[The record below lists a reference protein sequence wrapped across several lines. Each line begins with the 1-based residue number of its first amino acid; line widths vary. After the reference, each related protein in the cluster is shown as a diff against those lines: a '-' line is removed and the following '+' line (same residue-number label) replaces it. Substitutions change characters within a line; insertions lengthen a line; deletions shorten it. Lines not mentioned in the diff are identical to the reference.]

1 MKMIN
6 IDFPFHFDG
15 RGKTALTDTDEHIRD
30 MIEQFLFTNAGER
43 VNRPNF
49 GSGLLQLIFA
59 PNSPEL
65 AATIQF
71 TVQAGLQQWLGDLIE
86 VQELSVSSDDAT
98 LRVDLIYKVRRTEA
112 ITSTSFTRSVAS

>member
-1 MKMIN
+1 MN

-15 RGKTALTDTDEHIRD
+15 RGQTAITDNNDHIRD

-43 VNRPNF
+43 VNRPDF

-65 AATIQF
+65 ASTVQF
-71 TVQAGLQQWLGDLIE
+71 TVQAGLQRWLGDVIE
-86 VQELSVSSDDAT
+86 VLEVVASSEDAS
-98 LRVDLIYKVRRTEA
+98 LRVEIKYRVRRSQE
-112 ITSTSFTRSVAS
+112 IRSETFIQSSGS

>member
-1 MKMIN
+1 MMN

-15 RGKTALTDTDEHIRD
+15 RGQTALTDDNNHIRD

-43 VNRPNF
+43 VNRPDF
-49 GSGLLQLIFA
+49 GSGLMQLVFA

-65 AATIQF
+65 AATLQF

-86 VQELSVSSDDAT
+86 VQELDVTSDEAM
-98 LRVDLIYKVRRTEA
+98 LRVDLVYKVLRTQE
-112 ITSTSFTRSVAS
+112 ITSTSFTRSPAS